1 MRKIFVSATA
11 GITLMMILTGCFS
24 SPAGIAASTVPITSK
39 DSYTIV
45 KRDAVGS
52 DWRVILLGFP
62 LGPLSAHEALE
73 DAKKQNKA
81 DALINVTG
89 ENRYKILLVVGIEE
103 MIIEGDAIKFNA
115 GGEEME

>member
-11 GITLMMILTGCFS
+11 GITLMMILSGCFS
-24 SPAGIAASTVPITSK
+24 APAGIAPSTLPITSK

-52 DWRVILLGFP
+52 DWRILFLGIP
-62 LGPLSAHEALE
+62 LGPLSAHDALE
-73 DAKKQNKA
+73 DAKKQNNA

-89 ENRYKILLVVGIEE
+89 ENRYKFLLIIATEE
-103 MIIEGDAIKFNA
+103 MIIEGDAIKFRA
-115 GGEEME
+115 SGEDVE